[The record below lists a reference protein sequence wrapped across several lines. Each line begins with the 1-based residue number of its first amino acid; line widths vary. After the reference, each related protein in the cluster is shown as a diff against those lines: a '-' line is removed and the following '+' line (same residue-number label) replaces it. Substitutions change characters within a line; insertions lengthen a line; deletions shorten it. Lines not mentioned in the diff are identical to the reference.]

1 MNLCHL
7 PNEVTIASHLPLED
21 LASLTSVSHALKRI
35 SLDAFLWR
43 AIFINPSFIETETYA
58 VQLGERGKSFL
69 RGRNQ
74 LSTVMGILMGTVV
87 PNVGCAIRS
96 VDFKGLGD
104 NFQDVHLVQ
113 IARWCPNLV
122 SCNVSGTSV
131 TEKGAEYLF
140 GRVNRH
146 SQVVQVLRD
155 GVSKSRTPSNQ
166 PGPAPSSG
174 SPKAAPPP
182 PQPEAYVADVFVQE
196 YLVNE
201 SCRENEHELRE
212 RQIVDTITRSLSL
225 LLPSARQMNL
235 SDTSTNI
242 TIPDEALNAFIP
254 RCPHLERVYLNLAR
268 PIGDATISKLARSSK
283 FLKLLDLSS
292 YTSTS
297 QVGDDGVR
305 IVVEMC
311 PGIEVLLLEGASRLT
326 DDALMSLGGWKK
338 TGVLSRNM
346 KEMWEMM
353 SGFES
358 RLRILKLTGCFQVT
372 DFGVR
377 SVLSGCADLKVLSLG
392 YCWRVSDA
400 AFSQGEGDLLVNPKL
415 GFWNSAGKI
424 PIACRGL
431 KELSVRFCYLV
442 TNLAVSTL
450 DASCLGQ
457 LERVD
462 VTSCPRVLLDDR
474 NRHVLYIEEEE

>member
-1 MNLCHL
+1 M
-7 PNEVTIASHLPLED
+7 D
-21 LASLTSVSHALKRI
+21 
-35 SLDAFLWR
+35 
-43 AIFINPSFIETETYA
+43 TETYA

-69 RGRNQ
+69 RGGNQ

-87 PNVGCAIRS
+87 PNVGSAIRS

-104 NFQDVHLVQ
+104 NFQDAHLVQ

-122 SCNVSGTSV
+122 SCNVSGTAV

-146 SQVVQVLRD
+146 SQVIQVLRD

-166 PGPAPSSG
+166 PGNAPSLG

-182 PQPEAYVADVFVQE
+182 PQPEASPADVCVQE
-196 YLVNE
+196 YLLNE
-201 SCRENEHELRE
+201 SCRENEYELRE

-235 SDTSTNI
+235 SETLTNSR
-242 TIPDEALNAFIP
+242 IPDDAPNAFIP

-268 PIGDATISKLARSSK
+268 PVGDAIISKLARSTT

-338 TGVLSRNM
+338 TGVSSRNM
-346 KEMWEMM
+346 RDMWEMM

-377 SVLSGCADLKVLSLG
+377 SILSGCADLKVLSLG

-442 TNLAVSTL
+442 TNLAVSAL
-450 DASCLGQ
+450 DANLGQ

-462 VTSCPRVLLDDR
+462 VTSCPRVSLDDS